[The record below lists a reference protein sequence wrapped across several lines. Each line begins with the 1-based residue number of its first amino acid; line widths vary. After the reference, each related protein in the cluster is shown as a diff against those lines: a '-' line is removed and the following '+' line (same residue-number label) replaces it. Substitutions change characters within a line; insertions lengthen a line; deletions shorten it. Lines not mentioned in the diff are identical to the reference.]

1 MRTSVYFNAGTSIPG
16 FRRRRL
22 AGRAVALTMSL
33 VLGLMLATVAVAAEG
48 PIAHSASL
56 GGPDVCRS
64 LGVHPGCDGNWS
76 LTATQYADGTVS
88 GDITDRFGKGGGLH
102 AVIDCLYV
110 VGHDAWVSGVI
121 TSGFFRDP
129 DTGERFDITGLPI
142 ATRLYD
148 GTPVGEPDRASF
160 EYLGRGAF
168 LCTDHPDVPLF
179 FEVTDG
185 QVIVR

>member
-1 MRTSVYFNAGTSIPG
+1 MRASVYFNAGTSIPG

-22 AGRAVALTMSL
+22 AGLAVALTMSL
-33 VLGLMLATVAVAAEG
+33 VLGLILATVAVAAEG
-48 PIAHSASL
+48 PITHFVSL

-76 LTATQYADGTVS
+76 LTATEYADSTVS
-88 GDITDRFGKGGGLH
+88 GDITDRFGKFGGLH
-102 AVIDCLYV
+102 AVIDCVYV

-160 EYLGRGAF
+160 EFLGDSAF
-168 LCTDHPDVPLF
+168 LCTDHPDVSLL